1 MLEIYHQEIPSF
13 IEEAA
18 ASKAMRRLQKVGMDC
33 GCEYTSFSRW
43 QSITPYKRYEHSIG
57 VSLIIWHFTNDVK
70 QSLAGLFHDIS
81 SPAFAHVV
89 DFMNKD
95 YLKQESTEEGIR
107 EILVN
112 SPEIMALLEKH
123 DLSVD
128 DVCDYHK
135 YPIADNDQPLLS
147 ADRLEYTLTNL
158 VRYQGFTK
166 KEVIEMY
173 DDIMVGINEQ
183 GQQELMF
190 VHSEHAEKFALGTL
204 LNSRLYVCDEDRYAM
219 ELLARILR
227 RHIKKGDLELK
238 DLYENEEAV
247 IEKIEKRK
255 DWQRFRKM
263 KTLMKSDKYGGYNW
277 IRVQAKK
284 RYIDPMVMKQGR
296 ISKLSKAVRNEM
308 NDFLNIT
315 FDYYLKGGL

>member
-1 MLEIYHQEIPSF
+1 
-13 IEEAA
+13 
-18 ASKAMRRLQKVGMDC
+18 
-33 GCEYTSFSRW
+33 
-43 QSITPYKRYEHSIG
+43 
-57 VSLIIWHFTNDVK
+57 
-70 QSLAGLFHDIS
+70 
-81 SPAFAHVV
+81 
-89 DFMNKD
+89 
-95 YLKQESTEEGIR
+95 
-107 EILVN
+107 
-112 SPEIMALLEKH
+112 MALLEKH
-123 DLSVD
+123 GLSVD

-166 KEVIEMY
+166 EEVREMY
-173 DDIMVGINEQ
+173 DDITVGINEQ
-183 GQQELMF
+183 GHQELMF

-204 LNSRLYVCDEDRYAM
+204 LNTRLYVCDEDRYAM
-219 ELLARILR
+219 ELLAWILR
-227 RHIKKGDLELK
+227 RHLKKGDLALK

-255 DWQRFRKM
+255 DWQRFKKM
-263 KTLMKSDKYGGYNW
+263 KTLMKSDEYGGYNW
-277 IRVQAKK
+277 IRIQTKK

-308 NDFLNIT
+308 YDFLNIT